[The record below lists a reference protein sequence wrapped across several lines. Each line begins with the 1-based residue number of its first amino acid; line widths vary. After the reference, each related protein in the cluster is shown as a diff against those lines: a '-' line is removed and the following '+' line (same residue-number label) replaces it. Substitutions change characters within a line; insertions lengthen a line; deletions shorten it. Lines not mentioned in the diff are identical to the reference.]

1 MPEKN
6 RFLEAALFYAGRLG
20 WPVLPVCA
28 HAKKPPLTKNGSLD
42 ASIDEKQIRLW
53 WEQWPAANVAVRTG
67 VRFWVLDVD
76 PQHGGEESYARLV
89 YARGALACTLQQ
101 KTGGGGSQYFYEQPD
116 QCVITGKAP
125 LYNDWPGIDA
135 RGQNNYVIVPP
146 SIHPN
151 GNEYVWDTAR
161 RTILEE
167 PVMPAD
173 GWLLE
178 WVLAAAN
185 GNGASHGF
193 QPPPEKIAH
202 GQQHKYLV
210 SEAGKLRDLGLGY
223 EEIVEAIWQTNLL
236 RCEQPGPR
244 KNIEQI
250 ARSMMKYT
258 PKHAHTLPG
267 SVPEPAPAPVNGRH
281 PAEEEAGE
289 KSEPADVQPAGVKEE
304 IPDAEL
310 LDRTEEYIRCYV
322 VLPEN
327 AYLPASLWAVATHAV
342 QEFETFPY
350 IAAVSAAKRS
360 GKTRFAEV
368 LETIVRKPWRGTA
381 PSPAAVYRYLE
392 DAPTL
397 LLDETEPLNAKNKS
411 EMTQILLSVLNVGY
425 RKGAT
430 VLKCDGTEHKPR
442 RFPVYG
448 PKLFAGIGRL
458 PDTLMDRSIVVHM
471 KRRTKSQKIGRFL
484 QARVLREVRPLH
496 DAIVRFVQKHRSL
509 IEESYQVVVDQDLD
523 YLGDRDA
530 EMWMPLFALCA
541 VLSSGRLGEL
551 RKCAETLSGSKTEDD
566 EDDSYS
572 LGLLKD
578 IREVWP
584 GENGLFSE
592 SAKSDKCETA
602 VLIEKL
608 KALEESPWA
617 EHQLTPRK
625 LARILRPF
633 DVLPR
638 QVWVNERNAKGY
650 IWTDFKDVFDRYL
663 DEKRARSAKTQ

>member
-6 RFLEAALFYAGRLG
+6 RFLEAALFYARRLS
-20 WPVLPVCA
+20 WPVLPVKPGQ
-28 HAKKPPLTKNGSLD
+28 KKPPLTKNGSLD
-42 ASIDEKQIRLW
+42 ASTDEKQIRLW
-53 WEQWPAANVAVRTG
+53 WEQWPAANVALRTG
-67 VRFWVLDVD
+67 VCFWVLDID
-76 PQHGGEESYARLV
+76 PQHGGEESYRRLV
-89 YARGALACTLQQ
+89 YANGALAGTLQQ

-116 QCVITGKAP
+116 QAVITGKAP
-125 LYNDWPGIDA
+125 VRDDYPGIDA
-135 RGQNNYVIVPP
+135 RGQNNYVIAPP

-151 GNEYVWDTAR
+151 GNEYLWDSAK

-167 PVMPAD
+167 PIVPAN

-178 WVLAAAN
+178 WVLASAK
-185 GNGASHGF
+185 GTNGANHGF
-193 QPPPEKIAH
+193 QPPPEKILR

-223 EEIVEAIWQTNLL
+223 EEIVEAIWQTNLK

-244 KNIEQI
+244 ENIEQI

-258 PKHAHTLPG
+258 PKHALT
-267 SVPEPAPAPVNGRH
+267 VQAPAANGKPADVPGPVH
-281 PAEEEAGE
+281 AEEQPPAGE
-289 KSEPADVQPAGVKEE
+289 KSEKEEPKPE
-304 IPDAEL
+304 IPDVEL
-310 LDRTEEYIRCYV
+310 LDRTEQYIRRYV

-471 KRRTKSQKIGRFL
+471 KRRTKSQKIGRFM
-484 QARVLREVRPLH
+484 QARVLREVKPLH
-496 DAIVRFVQKHRSL
+496 DAIVRFARRHRSL

-592 SAKSDKCETA
+592 GVKSDKCETA

-633 DVLPR
+633 DIQPHTIRVG
-638 QVWVNERNAKGY
+638 ERTPKGY
-650 IWTDFKDVFDRYL
+650 IFAEFNDAFDRYL
-663 DEKRARSAKTQ
+663 GNLSATSATNQ